1 MTRKQDSAKAVD
13 WKEVIRG
20 QEDFLRPLIREVLQQ
35 VLEAEMDERWVP
47 RRGNGVR
54 TGKATEPAT
63 TAGRSS
69 RGLGSWNCACRRT
82 GRADFEPRSSNA
94 TSEVKKRW

>member
-47 RRGNGVR
+47 RRG
-54 TGKATEPAT
+54 TECEPARLPSRLLRPDAHH
-63 TAGRSS
+63 AGWEAGIARAAGPAGPISN
-69 RGLGSWNCACRRT
+69 RGLRT
-82 GRADFEPRSSNA
+82 LPA
-94 TSEVKKRW
+94 K